1 MVKKVPRKKYDS
13 AKYSNFLK
21 VADNFSQAA
30 DIAAEFEYYN
40 AAGVLIIHSAIAL
53 ADSVTIRFSSVKCTG
68 ENHYEVI
75 KLLQESVAD
84 SKSTAKALTHFE
96 KLIDHKNAVSYQ
108 GEVYQQKDITILLKH
123 FYRFEKWVKSL
134 IG

>member
-13 AKYSNFLK
+13 SKYSNFLK
-21 VADNFSQAA
+21 VAENFSQAA

-53 ADSVTIRFSSVKCTG
+53 ADAVTIRFSSSKCTG

-75 KLLQESVAD
+75 KLLKESVPNT
-84 SKSTAKALTHFE
+84 KSAATAVTHFE

-108 GEVYQQKDITILLKH
+108 GDLYKQSDILMLMKH
-123 FYRFEKWVKSL
+123 FKRFEKWIKSIL
-134 IG
+134 A

>member
-13 AKYSNFLK
+13 SKYSNFLK

-30 DIAAEFEYYN
+30 DIAAEYEYFN

-53 ADSVTIRFSSVKCTG
+53 ADAVTIRFSSSKCTG

-75 KLLQESVAD
+75 KLLKESVPNT
-84 SKSTAKALTHFE
+84 KSAAKAVTHFE

-108 GEVYQQKDITILLKH
+108 GELYNQSDNIMLMKH
-123 FYRFEKWVKSL
+123 FKRFEKWIKSVL
-134 IG
+134 T